1 MLASLFE
8 RCLKRRGI
16 KESDPYDWEKSEQV
30 KTNTSQNGTQNQG
43 NLTQMTSN
51 ASRTD
56 FINKKNIAEQHVIP
70 AKPFIEKS
78 STLTAEIKKKNELSP
93 PQTTQLFK
101 VQKTPSD
108 TTITLPKTQISQNWP
123 TAPQLILCS
132 NRRSAS
138 QIDAHPRDSTQIKK
152 SGKIRVPSNWGST
165 QRLSVLRASGAK
177 TIGEEH
183 SVTQYA
189 VIDDDNVSVV
199 GKGGGAAVTLAS
211 QWKSQFDDSE
221 ETDNE
226 WKGENQS
233 LNQKDKTSGISVS
246 QPNLIIEVL
255 IDKHTSADAIAPS
268 TESAK
273 VKELNQY
280 QKKKRCLNI
289 SGIENY
295 KNIEFLPRCWSVP
308 VLGAYVRSDLEPPLI
323 QQAAFDKMVNKFKLT
338 KTVFN
343 KTVS

>member
-8 RCLKRRGI
+8 RCMKRRGI
-16 KESDPYDWEKSEQV
+16 KESDPYDWEKNEHLKS
-30 KTNTSQNGTQNQG
+30 NSIQNGTQG
-43 NLTQMTSN
+43 NLTQITSN

-56 FINKKNIAEQHVIP
+56 FINKQNTAEENIIP
-70 AKPFIEKS
+70 VKPVVEKS
-78 STLTAEIKKKNELSP
+78 STFTAEIKKKNELSP
-93 PQTTQLFK
+93 PHNTQLFK
-101 VQKTPSD
+101 VQKTPSE
-108 TTITLPKTQISQNWP
+108 TTITLPKTHINQGRV

-138 QIDAHPRDSTQIKK
+138 QIDAHPRDSIQVKK
-152 SGKIRVPSNWGST
+152 GGKIRVPSNWGST

-189 VIDDDNVSVV
+189 VIDDDNVSAV

-255 IDKHTSADAIAPS
+255 IEKHTVAPA
-268 TESAK
+268 TESSEVGAPK
-273 VKELNQY
+273 LH
-280 QKKKRCLNI
+280 QKKKKCNLNI

-295 KNIEFLPRCWSVP
+295 ENIEFLPRCWSVP

-323 QQAAFDKMVNKFKLT
+323 QQAAFDKMVTMHIAKK
-338 KTVFN
+338 K
-343 KTVS
+343 

>member
-8 RCLKRRGI
+8 RCMKRRGI
-16 KESDPYDWEKSEQV
+16 KESDPYDWEKNEQL
-30 KTNTSQNGTQNQG
+30 KSNSNQNGTQGNQG
-43 NLTQMTSN
+43 NLTQITSN

-56 FINKKNIAEQHVIP
+56 FINKQNTAEQNVMP
-70 AKPFIEKS
+70 VKQPVVEKS
-78 STLTAEIKKKNELSP
+78 STFTAEIKKKNELSP
-93 PQTTQLFK
+93 PQNTQLFK
-101 VQKTPSD
+101 VRKTPSD
-108 TTITLPKTQISQNWP
+108 TTITLPKTHTNP
-123 TAPQLILCS
+123 GRATAPQLILCS

-138 QIDAHPRDSTQIKK
+138 QIDAHPRDSIQVKK
-152 SGKIRVPSNWGST
+152 GGKVRVPSNWGST

-177 TIGEEH
+177 AIGEEH

-226 WKGENQS
+226 WKGDNQS

-255 IDKHTSADAIAPS
+255 IEKHTVPPV
-268 TESAK
+268 TENAEVGASK
-273 VKELNQY
+273 LY
-280 QKKKRCLNI
+280 QKKKKCILNI

-323 QQAAFDKMVNKFKLT
+323 QQAAFDKMVKCI
-338 KTVFN
+338 
-343 KTVS
+343 